1 MWLDQIWRFPVKSM
15 AGERIAVAELT
26 SGGIAGDRNIIA
38 VDSRGRSVNAR
49 RHGRMLGMHAT
60 TSDRGDVL
68 VDGLPWDDPVVR
80 QRLREASVPDAE
92 LMQYD
97 GPERFDILPLLITS
111 DGALKAFGHDP
122 RRLRPNLVIGGVEGL
137 AERLWEGR
145 RLRVGSA
152 IIHAVDL
159 RGRCPMTTWDP
170 VTLAQDRGVL
180 RDIGQRFDG
189 TFCLNTEVEVAATIR
204 EGDEVALLD

>member
-26 SGGIAGDRNIIA
+26 ANGIVGDRNVIA
-38 VDSRGRSVNAR
+38 VDSRRRSVNAR
-49 RHGRMLGMHAT
+49 KHGRMLGMHAT
-60 TSDRGDVL
+60 VSVDGDVL
-68 VDGLPWDDPVVR
+68 VDGRLWSDPAVT

-92 LMQYD
+92 LMPYD

-111 DGALKAFGHDP
+111 DGALQAFGHDP
-122 RRLRPNLVIGGVEGL
+122 RRLRPNLVIGGVDGL

-145 RLRVGSA
+145 RLRVGEA

-170 VTLAQDRGVL
+170 ETLEQDRGVL
-180 RDIGQRFDG
+180 RDIAHRFEG
-189 TFCLNTEVEVAATIR
+189 TFCLNTEVEKGGVIR
-204 EGDEVALLD
+204 EGDPVELLD